1 MIISELFR
9 LLQFVLILAAQ
20 VLVFNHI
27 HFMDHATPLVY
38 VGFLLGFPLNYSRSG
53 ILLWGFLMGLLVDIF
68 SNTPGVAAASTTLVA
83 LIQPVL
89 LRHMTPKDA
98 VEDMVPNFHT
108 LGKSNYFWFFFI
120 VILIHHIAAFL
131 LESFTYFHLADVA
144 IDCGSSILLTTF
156 IVWGTEHLLNRK
168 S

>member
-20 VLVFNHI
+20 VLVLNHI
-27 HFMDHATPLVY
+27 HFLDHATPLAY

-53 ILLWGFLMGLLVDIF
+53 ILLWGFFMGLLVDIF
-68 SNTPGVAAASTTLVA
+68 SNTPGVGAASMTLVA
-83 LIQPVL
+83 LVQPIL

-98 VEDMVPNFHT
+98 VEDMMPNFHT
-108 LGKSNYFWFFFI
+108 LGYGNYFWFFFI
-120 VILIHHIAAFL
+120 LIFIHHIAAFL
-131 LESFTYFHLADVA
+131 LESFTYFNLADVA
-144 IDCGSSILLTTF
+144 VDCGSSILLTTF